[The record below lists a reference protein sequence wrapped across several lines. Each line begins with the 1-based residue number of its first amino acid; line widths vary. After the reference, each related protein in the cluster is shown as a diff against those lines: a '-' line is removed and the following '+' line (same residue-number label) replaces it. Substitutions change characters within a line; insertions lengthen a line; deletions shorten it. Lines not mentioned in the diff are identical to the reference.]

1 MQNTQKTP
9 NPQGKGLVPVL
20 SAFAEVSGNGLYV
33 PPKHVEQISGELFT
47 SLFVLES
54 DFSFKPIRG
63 RVYWLYRYGERFALS
78 LLSPQQWR
86 AATYDQVI
94 GQCELHDD
102 LTWTLELSEDAADDE
117 ALMQKIAD
125 KRASFERDLQDAE
138 TLDAILPVYQQEL
151 PFYARVLA
159 SALASSL
166 GNSMQQSGIRGLNY
180 EQAKGL
186 LTAPAQSAAHSMEC
200 RQ

>member
-1 MQNTQKTP
+1 MKEVQKTP

-20 SAFAEVSGNGLYV
+20 SAFAEVSGNGLHV

-54 DFSFKPIRG
+54 DFSFKPIRR

-78 LLSPQQWR
+78 LLSPQQWQ

-94 GQCELHDD
+94 GQCELHND
-102 LTWTLELSEDAADDE
+102 LTWTLELSDEAVEDAV
-117 ALMQKIAD
+117 LMQQIAD
-125 KRASFERDLQDAE
+125 KRAAFERDLQDAD
-138 TLDAILPVYQQEL
+138 TLDAMLPVYQQSL

-186 LTAPAQSAAHSMEC
+186 LAAPAQPATDSMK
-200 RQ
+200 